1 MGAATD
7 NRIAA
12 IRAKVREERAR
23 LSDLNGRV
31 SADLKRLMQPASSHL
46 DDAEGFLL
54 PQFLR
59 HPPRSEREM
68 AKWLDF
74 VEGVLDRA
82 ITHRKWVEGF
92 IKKFGPDARVVGG
105 R

>member
-23 LSDLNGRV
+23 LSDLNDRI

-54 PQFLR
+54 PEFLQ
-59 HPPRSEREM
+59 HPPRSEGEM

-74 VEGVLDRA
+74 VENILDRA
-82 ITHRKWVEGF
+82 IKHRKWVEGF
-92 IKKFGPDARVVGG
+92 IKKFGSDARVVGG

>member
-1 MGAATD
+1 MSAAAD

-12 IRAKVREERAR
+12 IRTKVREERSL
-23 LSDLNGRV
+23 LSNLNDRIG
-31 SADLKRLMQPASSHL
+31 ADLKNLMQPASSHL

-54 PQFLR
+54 PEFLQR
-59 HPPRSEREM
+59 PPRSESEM

-74 VEGVLDRA
+74 VESILDRA
-82 ITHRKWVEGF
+82 VNHRKWVEGF